1 MKCVLHFATKLNSRD
16 IKTLQKSSQIEKL
29 IVISAFSATGG
40 RGCGGKVIWHKK
52 VEQSFANQ
60 SLDPPIKNSWIR
72 PWLGLKSECVDIFQ
86 QNFLWL
92 LRHTDSYNN
101 SKTPVYGYNPA
112 LF

>member
-60 SLDPPIKNSWIR
+60 SLDPPIKNSWIC
-72 PWLGLKSECVDIFQ
+72 PWLGLKSECGIFF
-86 QNFLWL
+86 NRTFSGCYAILI
-92 LRHTDSYNN
+92 SYNN
-101 SKTPVYGYNPA
+101 SKTAVYGYNPA